1 MARITDKDNDSMK
14 LEFSAEDEAF
24 RAEVREF
31 VKKNLSPG
39 LKRKVELGLRLERTD
54 YVEWYSQLYER
65 GWIAPSWPKEA
76 GGPGWTPLQRY
87 IFDEETLVGGAPR
100 IIASGINM
108 LGPVLHAFGT
118 PEQKARYLP
127 AIRRSETWWAQGF
140 SEPGA
145 GSDLASVRTTAVRDG
160 DHFVVNGH
168 KVWTSYA
175 HWCEMMF
182 ALVRTDPGAKPQ
194 EGISFLLIDMKSPG
208 VELRP
213 IRMLEGGADLN
224 EVYLDNVRVPVEN
237 LVGELNKG
245 WSYGKYLLGHER
257 TGIAG
262 IGSCKQQLARVKSLG
277 KQQGLAGD
285 PLFEARVSRFEIE
298 LMALE
303 FTGLRMLSANQQSR
317 VPAVEASMLKVRGTE
332 LRQAI
337 YALLADIAGPDAIA
351 FDEAALLDQAGH
363 EPPSPADAIAVAA
376 NYFDAR
382 KLSIYGGTNE
392 VQRNLISRA
401 FFNT

>member
-1 MARITDKDNDSMK
+1 
-14 LEFSAEDEAF
+14 
-24 RAEVREF
+24 
-31 VKKNLSPG
+31 
-39 LKRKVELGLRLERTD
+39 
-54 YVEWYSQLYER
+54 
-65 GWIAPSWPKEA
+65 
-76 GGPGWTPLQRY
+76 
-87 IFDEETLVGGAPR
+87 
-100 IIASGINM
+100 
-108 LGPVLHAFGT
+108 
-118 PEQKARYLP
+118 
-127 AIRRSETWWAQGF
+127 
-140 SEPGA
+140 
-145 GSDLASVRTTAVRDG
+145 
-160 DHFVVNGH
+160 
-168 KVWTSYA
+168 
-175 HWCEMMF
+175 MMF
-182 ALVRTDPGAKPQ
+182 ALVRTDPDAKPQ

-213 IRMLEGGADLN
+213 IRMLEGGTDLN

-262 IGSCKQQLARVKSLG
+262 IGSCKQQLARVKALG

-303 FTGLRMLSANQQSR
+303 FTGLRMLSENQQSR

-337 YALLADIAGPDAIA
+337 YTLLTEIAGPHGVP

-363 EPPSPADAIAVAA
+363 EPPSPEDVIAVAA

-401 FFNT
+401 FFNA